1 MSTVYKDDWAILKAF
16 EAYGQFPLQK
26 GHSSLPLQSSGME
39 AVLLGPSRP
48 WASKGWDSE
57 STAHYAS
64 SPQIAS
70 RIRFLVPI

>member
-1 MSTVYKDDWAILKAF
+1 MYKDDWAILKAF

-26 GHSSLPLQSSGME
+26 GHSRLPLQSSGME
-39 AVLLGPSRP
+39 AVLLGP
-48 WASKGWDSE
+48 ASKGWDSE